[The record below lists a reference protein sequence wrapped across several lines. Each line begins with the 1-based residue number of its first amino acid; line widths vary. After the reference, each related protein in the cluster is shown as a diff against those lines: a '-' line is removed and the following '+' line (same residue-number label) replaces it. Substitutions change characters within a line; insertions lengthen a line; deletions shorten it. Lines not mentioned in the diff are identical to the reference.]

1 MKTVTPYLNFNGN
14 CREAMTFYKNCLGAE
29 LQLTPFMDDQGQ
41 PSSDPSARIMHGQI
55 LVAGEPILQA
65 SDTQPGDAVTTGN
78 NVQVCIDCE
87 SVDEIDRL
95 FAAFTEDSQ
104 IRLPLDTMFW
114 SARFGMLTD
123 RFGILWMFNCYL
135 KK

>member
-29 LQLTPFMDDQGQ
+29 LQLTPFMDDQGR
-41 PSSDPSARIMHGQI
+41 PLSDPSARIMHSQI
-55 LVAGEPILQA
+55 LVAGKPILQA

-95 FAAFTEDSQ
+95 FAAFTKDSQ

-114 SARFGMLTD
+114 GARFGMLTD

>member
-1 MKTVTPYLNFNGN
+1 
-14 CREAMTFYKNCLGAE
+14 
-29 LQLTPFMDDQGQ
+29 MDDQGR
-41 PSSDPSARIMHGQI
+41 PLSDPSATIMHSQI
-55 LVAGEPILQA
+55 LVAGKAILQA

-95 FAAFTEDSQ
+95 FAAFTKDSQ

-114 SARFGMLTD
+114 GARFGMLTD